1 MLERSIP
8 LLGEK
13 TIELLENSHIAVFG
27 LGGVG
32 GFVVESL
39 ARQGVGTFSIIDF
52 DIIQDSNK
60 NRQIYALDSTLGNL
74 TMLLIALMMLM
85 QN

>member
-32 GFVVESL
+32 GL
-39 ARQGVGTFSIIDF
+39 
-52 DIIQDSNK
+52 
-60 NRQIYALDSTLGNL
+60 
-74 TMLLIALMMLM
+74 
-85 QN
+85 

>member
-52 DIIQDSNK
+52 DIIQDN
-60 NRQIYALDSTLGNL
+60 
-74 TMLLIALMMLM
+74 
-85 QN
+85 

>member
-60 NRQIYALDSTLGNL
+60 NRQIMPSGFNL
-74 TMLLIALMMLM
+74 R
-85 QN
+85 